1 MGSKHGR
8 ELSRIS
14 NRQQALLILKN
25 QGRISRLILGGKKLY
40 IWTFGKL
47 QEFKTKEEKPGD
59 QEPAPSFPNLSV
71 EGQG

>member
-25 QGRISRLILGGKKLY
+25 QGRISRLILGEKNY
-40 IWTFGKL
+40 IFGHLLKL